1 MRRLKFH
8 SNLRRKRVYRKIINT
23 NVLINRASIDHDS
36 LRFLSGCLRASSR
49 RVYALPNFREE
60 DNTDFLLYFHFAK
73 SSLIITIRR
82 TKILDGDVLSDSYS
96 ISEKVHQE
104 QLSRE

>member
-1 MRRLKFH
+1 M
-8 SNLRRKRVYRKIINT
+8 INT

-36 LRFLSGCLRASSR
+36 LRFLSDCLRASSR

-60 DNTDFLLYFHFAK
+60 GNTDFLLYFHFAK

-82 TKILDGDVLSDSYS
+82 TKRFSMETFSPTRIRLVKKS
-96 ISEKVHQE
+96 IKSN
-104 QLSRE
+104 